1 MKLYF
6 RNYLIA
12 ATALASINV
21 SAAQPVTAMQSYP
34 TKPVRFIVGFAPG
47 GATDIIARALAQKLS
62 DAFGQQVVVDNR
74 AGGGGTIAA
83 MMAAKSPPDGYT
95 MLMGTISTLAT
106 NVSTYKNLPY
116 DPLKDFAP
124 VTLAAATPYFVTV
137 NASLPS
143 TLKDFIALAKA
154 KPGSMNFGS
163 SGAGGGAHLSAELFR
178 SMAGIELTHIPY
190 KGAALA
196 LTDVIGGQIQMS
208 FSQPLIVLPHL
219 KSGRVRALAITSA
232 KRSVA
237 LPEYPTIAESGL
249 PGYESSSWQGIV
261 MPARTPPA
269 IIARLHDELVKGLRA
284 KDIGERLA
292 AHLPHRA
299 IFVEREQQPELPEQA
314 RVLVRADG
322 FGGDQAGIEVG
333 IAGVEGNGQ
342 ADALHD
348 ELAALFAAQ
357 NTGSADDTV
366 IPATFL
372 KVTVDKPA

>member
-1 MKLYF
+1 MKASFLIS
-6 RNYLIA
+6 LIA
-12 ATALASINV
+12 AAVMAATNA
-21 SAAQPVTAMQSYP
+21 SAAQTASATQTYP
-34 TKPVRFIVGFAPG
+34 TKPIRFIVGFAPG

-83 MMAAKSPPDGYT
+83 MMASKSPPDGYT

-116 DPLKDFAP
+116 DPLRDFAP

-137 NASLPS
+137 NAGMPS

-154 KPGSMNFGS
+154 KPGQINFGS

-178 SMAGIELTHIPY
+178 SMAGIEMTHVPY

-196 LTDVIGGQIQMS
+196 LTDVMAGQIQMS

-219 KSGRVRALAITSA
+219 RSGRIKALAITSA
-232 KRSVA
+232 KRSTA

-261 MPARTPPA
+261 VPHGTPPA
-269 IIARLHDELVKGLRA
+269 IITRLHGELVKGLRA

-292 AHLPHRA
+292 AEGTDPGGNSPA
-299 IFVEREQQPELPEQA
+299 EFGAYIKREIEKWA
-314 RVLVRADG
+314 RVVKS
-322 FGGDQAGIEVG
+322 AG
-333 IAGVEGNGQ
+333 
-342 ADALHD
+342 
-348 ELAALFAAQ
+348 
-357 NTGSADDTV
+357 
-366 IPATFL
+366 L
-372 KVTVDKPA
+372 KTD

>member
-1 MKLYF
+1 MRANF
-6 RNYLIA
+6 PSTTIA
-12 ATALASINV
+12 AIILATTGVAN
-21 SAAQPVTAMQSYP
+21 AQTSP

-62 DAFGQQVVVDNR
+62 DVFGQQVVVDNR

-116 DPLKDFAP
+116 DPLRDFAP

-137 NASLPS
+137 NAGMPS

-154 KPGSMNFGS
+154 KPGQINFGS

-178 SMAGIELTHIPY
+178 SMAGIEMTHVPY

-196 LTDVIGGQIQMS
+196 LTDVMAGQIQMS

-219 KSGRVRALAITSA
+219 KSGRVKALAITSA
-232 KRSVA
+232 KRSTA

-249 PGYESSSWQGIV
+249 PGFEAALWDAV
-261 MPARTPPA
+261 LVPAGTAPA
-269 IIARLHDELVKGLRA
+269 IV
-284 KDIGERLA
+284 ERLNTELDRIVRLPDMREKLNQFGAEPIANSPEEFRKRIA
-292 AHLPHRA
+292 AEIA
-299 IFVEREQQPELPEQA
+299 ASAVTAKAAGIQPE
-314 RVLVRADG
+314 
-322 FGGDQAGIEVG
+322 
-333 IAGVEGNGQ
+333 
-342 ADALHD
+342 
-348 ELAALFAAQ
+348 
-357 NTGSADDTV
+357 
-366 IPATFL
+366 
-372 KVTVDKPA
+372 

>member
-1 MKLYF
+1 MRIRSVQSAF
-6 RNYLIA
+6 GAITLIA
-12 ATALASINV
+12 ACVAN
-21 SAAQPVTAMQSYP
+21 AQTYP
-34 TKPVRFIVGFAPG
+34 TKPIRFIVGFAPG

-116 DPLKDFAP
+116 DPLRDFAP

-137 NASLPS
+137 NAGMPS
-143 TLKDFIALAKA
+143 TLKDFIALAKS
-154 KPGSMNFGS
+154 KPGQINFGT

-178 SMAGIELTHIPY
+178 AMAGIELTHIPY

-219 KSGRVRALAITSA
+219 KTGRVKALAITSA
-232 KRSVA
+232 KRSTA
-237 LPEYPTIAESGL
+237 LPEFPTVAESGV

-261 MPARTPPA
+261 VPAGTPPA
-269 IIARLHDELVKGLRA
+269 IITRLHTELVKGLRA

-292 AHLPHRA
+292 AEGTDPGGNSPA
-299 IFVEREQQPELPEQA
+299 EFGAYIKREIA
-314 RVLVRADG
+314 KWAKVVKD
-322 FGGDQAGIEVG
+322 AGIKTE
-333 IAGVEGNGQ
+333 
-342 ADALHD
+342 
-348 ELAALFAAQ
+348 
-357 NTGSADDTV
+357 
-366 IPATFL
+366 
-372 KVTVDKPA
+372 

>member
-1 MKLYF
+1 MTLYF

-12 ATALASINV
+12 ATALASINA
-21 SAAQPVTAMQSYP
+21 SAAQPATATQSYP

-196 LTDVIGGQIQMS
+196 LTEVIGGQIQMS

-219 KSGRVRALAITSA
+219 KGGRVKALAITSA
-232 KRSVA
+232 KRSIA

-292 AHLPHRA
+292 AEGTDPGGNTPA
-299 IFVEREQQPELPEQA
+299 EFGAYIKREIEKWA
-314 RVLVRADG
+314 RVVKS
-322 FGGDQAGIEVG
+322 AG
-333 IAGVEGNGQ
+333 
-342 ADALHD
+342 
-348 ELAALFAAQ
+348 
-357 NTGSADDTV
+357 
-366 IPATFL
+366 L
-372 KVTVDKPA
+372 KTD

>member
-1 MKLYF
+1 MTLYF

-12 ATALASINV
+12 ATALASINA
-21 SAAQPVTAMQSYP
+21 SAAQPVMATQSYP

-163 SGAGGGAHLSAELFR
+163 SGAGGGAVTGPSGSGGFGMGYSPVQAPFALPGR
-178 SMAGIELTHIPY
+178 TAGA
-190 KGAALA
+190 GA
-196 LTDVIGGQIQMS
+196 
-208 FSQPLIVLPHL
+208 
-219 KSGRVRALAITSA
+219 GRVTGTSA
-232 KRSVA
+232 VGAGGVSSACAGSASSTPATRAQAGNRAFMFAPRKAIPA
-237 LPEYPTIAESGL
+237 LPRP
-249 PGYESSSWQGIV
+249 
-261 MPARTPPA
+261 
-269 IIARLHDELVKGLRA
+269 
-284 KDIGERLA
+284 
-292 AHLPHRA
+292 
-299 IFVEREQQPELPEQA
+299 
-314 RVLVRADG
+314 
-322 FGGDQAGIEVG
+322 
-333 IAGVEGNGQ
+333 
-342 ADALHD
+342 
-348 ELAALFAAQ
+348 
-357 NTGSADDTV
+357 
-366 IPATFL
+366 
-372 KVTVDKPA
+372 

>member
-1 MKLYF
+1 
-6 RNYLIA
+6 
-12 ATALASINV
+12 
-21 SAAQPVTAMQSYP
+21 
-34 TKPVRFIVGFAPG
+34 
-47 GATDIIARALAQKLS
+47 
-62 DAFGQQVVVDNR
+62 VVVDNR

-196 LTDVIGGQIQMS
+196 LTEVIGGQIQMS

-219 KSGRVRALAITSA
+219 KGGRVKAQAITSA
-232 KRSVA
+232 KRSIA
-237 LPEYPTIAESGL
+237 LPEYPTIAESGIS
-249 PGYESSSWQGIV
+249 GYDYATWYAFV
-261 MPARTPPA
+261 APAGTPKPLLEKLSA
-269 IIARLHDELVKGLRA
+269 DITATLNGNEMKQRFLSLGLEPRPS
-284 KDIGERLA
+284 R
-292 AHLPHRA
+292 
-299 IFVEREQQPELPEQA
+299 PEVVDQLIRSEITRWGP
-314 RVLVRADG
+314 VVRG
-322 FGGDQAGIEVG
+322 AGI
-333 IAGVEGNGQ
+333 Q
-342 ADALHD
+342 A
-348 ELAALFAAQ
+348 Q
-357 NTGSADDTV
+357 
-366 IPATFL
+366 
-372 KVTVDKPA
+372 

>member
-12 ATALASINV
+12 ATALALINA
-21 SAAQPVTAMQSYP
+21 SAAQSAIATPSYP

-154 KPGSMNFGS
+154 KPGELLYGS
-163 SGAGGGAHLSAELFR
+163 SGIATSGHLGAELLMNMTGTR
-178 SMAGIELTHIPY
+178 MIHVPY
-190 KGAALA
+190 KGAAGVLVDVLSGQLA
-196 LTDVIGGQIQMS
+196 IYLGAIAS
-208 FSQPLIVLPHL
+208 PLPHV
-219 KSGRVRALAITSA
+219 KAGRLRALAVTTVA
-232 KRSVA
+232 RS
-237 LPEYPTIAESGL
+237 
-249 PGYESSSWQGIV
+249 
-261 MPARTPPA
+261 PA
-269 IIARLHDELVKGLRA
+269 
-284 KDIGERLA
+284 
-292 AHLPHRA
+292 
-299 IFVEREQQPELPEQA
+299 
-314 RVLVRADG
+314 VL
-322 FGGDQAGIEVG
+322 
-333 IAGVEGNGQ
+333 
-342 ADALHD
+342 
-348 ELAALFAAQ
+348 
-357 NTGSADDTV
+357 TG
-366 IPATFL
+366 
-372 KVTVDKPA
+372 